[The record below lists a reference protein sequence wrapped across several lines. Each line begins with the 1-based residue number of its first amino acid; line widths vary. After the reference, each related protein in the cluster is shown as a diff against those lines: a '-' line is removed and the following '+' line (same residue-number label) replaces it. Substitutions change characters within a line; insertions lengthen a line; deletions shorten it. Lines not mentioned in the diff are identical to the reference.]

1 MNVHKNARLTP
12 RGRALLVRRIVEE
25 GLRPVEAAQAAGVSS
40 RTAYKW
46 LRRFEAEGWAG
57 LEDRSSRPRG
67 CPHQTEAAVC
77 QQIVA
82 LRRER
87 RTYRQISQQLG
98 VSMSSVARILS
109 RAGLNRLSALEPAAP
124 IVRYVYDRPGAL
136 LHLDIK
142 KLGRF
147 RRPGHRVTGNRRLDS
162 PQAGWEYVH
171 VAVDDASRVAFS
183 ALFPD
188 ETGQSACRFLLAAL
202 RYYRGLG
209 IRIQRVMTDNG
220 PCYRSRA
227 FRKACRRLGIRHI
240 RTRPYTPRT
249 NGKAERFIQTAL
261 REWAYARAYDHS
273 AQRAAHL
280 PLWQHQYNWHR
291 PHASLKYQTP
301 ISALGLTVNNLLGLH
316 T

>member
-12 RGRALLVRRIVEE
+12 HGRALLVRRIVEE
-25 GLRPVEAAQAAGVSS
+25 GLRPVEAAQAAGVSP

-46 LRRFEAEGWAG
+46 LRRFEAEGGAG
-57 LEDRSSRPRG
+57 LEDRSSRPRV
-67 CPHQTEAAVC
+67 CPHQTGAGVC
-77 QQIVA
+77 QQILA

-87 RTYRQISQQLG
+87 RTYRQIGQQLG
-98 VSMSSVARILS
+98 VSMSTVGRILG
-109 RAGLNRLSALEPAAP
+109 RAGLNRLSALEPAP
-124 IVRYVYDRPGAL
+124 PVVRYVYERPGAL

-147 RRPGHRVTGNRRLDS
+147 RRPGHRVTGNRRCDS

-183 ALFPD
+183 AIFPD
-188 ETGQSACRFLLAAL
+188 ETSSSAIRFLLAAL

-220 PCYRSRA
+220 SCYRSRA
-227 FRKACRRLGIRHI
+227 FSKACRRLGLRHI
-240 RTRPYTPRT
+240 RTKPYTPRT

-261 REWAYARAYDHS
+261 REWAYARAYQHS

-291 PHASLKYQTP
+291 PHASLKYQAP
-301 ISALGLTVNNLLGLH
+301 ISILGLTVNNLLGLH
-316 T
+316 S